1 MKFRSA
7 LPALLLSVCS
17 PCFGAAPD
25 NLDGYVYYES
35 GRTIARTYFD
45 FAGTFSISRDYT
57 YLYERTGSVAIS
69 PGAPD
74 RLGAPNAGTFVYRKI
89 DSTTAELTLPN
100 SSVPGKRTLRF
111 TADSSGGVTY
121 ESTAGL
127 LGNFR
132 LAPLSVRSPLLA
144 CSNRSFV
151 ANNTPAFAGFVITGD
166 VARTVLVRAVGPGL
180 APFGVTDSLRNPTLS
195 VTRSRDNITVGT
207 NDDWSSE
214 SAEAISRTTAIAGT
228 FPLVT
233 ASKDAATIL
242 VLSPGAYVAQVTSP
256 DSADSGQTL
265 IEVYILP

>member
-1 MKFRSA
+1 MKFRFT
-7 LPALLLSVCS
+7 LPALLLSLCS

-25 NLDGYVYYES
+25 NLDGFVYYES
-35 GRTIARTYFD
+35 GRTTARTAYD
-45 FAGTFSISRDYT
+45 LAATFSNGRTFDELYSRS
-57 YLYERTGSVAIS
+57 TGIIGPGVLPQLFS
-69 PGAPD
+69 PTTGVF
-74 RLGAPNAGTFVYRKI
+74 LYRKI
-89 DSTTAELTLPN
+89 DDSTAELTLSN
-100 SSVPGKRTLRF
+100 SFVSGKRTLRF
-111 TADSSGGVTY
+111 TADSSGGVTF

-127 LGNFR
+127 FGNFR
-132 LAPLSVRSPLLA
+132 LAPLAARSPLLA

>member
-7 LPALLLSVCS
+7 LPALLLSLCS

-57 YLYERTGSVAIS
+57 YLYQRVGSLTS
-69 PGAPD
+69 SLGAPD

-89 DSTTAELTLPN
+89 DGTTAELTLSN
-100 SSVPGKRTLRF
+100 SPVPRKRTLRF
-111 TADSSGGVTY
+111 SRDLSGDVSYDTFDRFTV
-121 ESTAGL
+121 S
-127 LGNFR
+127 FR
-132 LAPLSVRSPLLA
+132 LAPLAALSPLLA

-151 ANNTPAFAGFVITGD
+151 AVNTPAFAGFVITGE
-166 VARTVLVRAVGPGL
+166 VARVVVVRAVGPGL
-180 APFGVTDSLRNPTLS
+180 APFGITDFLRNPALV
-195 VTRSRDNITVGT
+195 VTRSRDNLVVGN

-214 SAEAISRTTAIAGT
+214 SAEAVTRTTAVAGT
-228 FPLVT
+228 FPLPV
-233 ASKDAATIL
+233 ASKDSVVIL
-242 VLSPGAYVAQVTSP
+242 NLTAGAYVAQVTSP
-256 DSADSGQTL
+256 DSTDSGQTL